1 MCRINIFRPRCPFNF
16 LRSSLLSPYT
26 KKLFMLVSLLVAVA
40 ENNVIGRD
48 GGLPWHLSADL
59 KRFKQLTMGHS
70 MLMGRRTFDSLGRV
84 LPGRT
89 SIVISRQP
97 QLKLPDGVL
106 LAGSFEAACQITANE
121 EEVFVIGGAELY
133 AAALPRVDRIH
144 LTRVHANVAG
154 DTYFP
159 PVDWNAWRCVAEERH
174 AADEK
179 NPFEFTFLTYERA
192 FAAT

>member
-1 MCRINIFRPRCPFNF
+1 M
-16 LRSSLLSPYT
+16 LL
-26 KKLFMLVSLLVAVA
+26 SLLVAVA

-48 GGLPWHLSADL
+48 AGLPWHLSADL
-59 KRFKQLTMGHS
+59 RRFKQLTMGHPIV
-70 MLMGRRTFDSLGRV
+70 MGRRTFESLGRV

-97 QLKLPDGVL
+97 NLVLPAGVL
-106 LAGSFEAACQITANE
+106 LAGSLAAALELVARE

-133 AAALPRVDRIH
+133 ATALPSADRIY
-144 LTRVHANVAG
+144 LTRVHANIEG

-159 PVDWNAWRCVAEERH
+159 EVDWSKWHCIAEEAH

-179 NPFEFTFLTYERA
+179 NPIPFTFLTYESDLHWPKLKIQVSW
-192 FAAT
+192 